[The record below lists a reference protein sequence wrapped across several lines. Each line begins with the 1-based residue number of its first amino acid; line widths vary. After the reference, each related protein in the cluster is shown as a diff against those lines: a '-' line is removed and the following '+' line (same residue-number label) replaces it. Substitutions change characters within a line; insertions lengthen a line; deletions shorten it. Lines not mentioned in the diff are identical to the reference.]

1 MMRLFAALLIVLL
14 SFETVS
20 YARSDSMSVTS
31 RRKIQIKEGTRGNE
45 GSNSQRSFTFYPVQ
59 AFIEGSNLQI
69 EFRELPCTV
78 EVSIVNALTDEV
90 VYSESCVAT
99 DNVVIGLDG
108 LKHGEYRL
116 EMSLDSSTTL
126 LYGDFIF

>member
-1 MMRLFAALLIVLL
+1 MRLFAILLIVLFA
-14 SFETVS
+14 FETHL
-20 YARSDSMSVTS
+20 YAECNFMAATHKRQIPLKGASSSVE
-31 RRKIQIKEGTRGNE
+31 KDLIM
-45 GSNSQRSFTFYPVQ
+45 RSFTFYPVQ